1 MFSSNYP
8 KVSKCF
14 IVHKKEVLP
23 YSSSRKIPAEVDC
36 EISNPCPRK
45 FYKVDLQREIAELN
59 PDTST
64 VILVFDPEFRK
75 EELVN
80 DYDLF
85 QFLADSGGAMGK
97 SIKFLIDICLD
108 NPRLWLNKQH
118 ICLLAGR

>member
-1 MFSSNYP
+1 MLKIWESYWKYDKTYYFDFNDFDVP
-8 KVSKCF
+8 KVSISF
-14 IVHKKEVLP
+14 IVHNEQVLP
-23 YSSSRKIPAEVDC
+23 YSSLRKISAEVDC
-36 EISNPCPRK
+36 ENSNPCPRK

-64 VILVFDPEFRK
+64 VILVFDSELQK

-97 SIKFLIDICLD
+97 SIIFIID
-108 NPRLWLNKQH
+108 
-118 ICLLAGR
+118 